1 LLPLAQAGWDG
12 NVDIQLGE
20 AVAAAFAK
28 APGAEVHRFYFYA
41 PAGTTL
47 GATMKTTFSAVAAT
61 PLATSIAV
69 FRGDGVEIPLGTTW
83 TLKTKTIKGLV
94 LAVSDEYYIEVKS
107 TAGTGEYSIKTTAKF
122 PSAFKV
128 ILAAAGQTP
137 FAAIAGASVSATV
150 AKNKGSTAYPS
161 FNALTGRFGAVAL
174 PAAPTAKPPKTPALV
189 SIKKVLLPWNS
200 AYNLGTAY
208 LAATTDVGAVVG
220 TGAVTVSGTIAS
232 PAARHT
238 WYLGPIDPPAA
249 ATVMAAHWRHSGH
262 ADARSEAFKHWDAA
276 GVVEKGCA
284 RCHSSAGFQDF
295 IGADGTA
302 DNRFDHPAAVN
313 GVNPPPTTDGTAAI
327 GVIDCSACH
336 NLKATELDAVV
347 FPSDR
352 LAVAA
357 TGTTPAKAARP
368 AVAMDL
374 GPEARCMQCHQGR
387 ESTNSIDEY
396 IAFKAPAATDDTVVA
411 GLSFKNVHYRS
422 AAATLYGGGARGAYQ
437 YGDTTAE
444 PKLYDGLNPHAPEA
458 NSCVECH
465 NPHSL
470 EVEVALCAQCHVTGT
485 KAAVA
490 SVEDLKNIRMA
501 GSTADYDG
509 DDNTTEGMYYELK
522 GMADIL
528 YAAIQAYATTVAG
541 TPIAYNAD
549 AYPYFAKAA
558 GGSYTSW
565 TPRLLRAAY
574 NYNYYVKEP
583 GNYAHNP
590 KYMIEIIYDSI
601 ADLAAAGVTVPQLHD
616 MHRSDP
622 GHFMGES
629 MAFRDWDAAGAT
641 NSIDRGDVSTSCA
654 PCHSNGGFEFWQ
666 KYGLNTTVAMPAAD
680 GMECGTCHVGGD
692 FAAPVPALKVVKTVT
707 FPSPVATPVTI
718 TNSTTAPDTSFI
730 CMSCHRGRQ
739 SMATLDA
746 DIAAR
751 QAAGSAIRS
760 SNVHYAPAG
769 ATLYGKDAKV
779 AYMFGASTTYS
790 AKWTHAAGVTA
801 QCKYCHLSD
810 HTFKA
815 ELKDTCLNCHTEA
828 VAGDIES
835 IRKDRPVDYNG
846 VNGTTDTLKAEVD
859 SFATALLAQM
869 NVFAAA
875 NGLAPI
881 FYSEGSFRVAADPSS
896 ASYTAWG
903 TDPVIIRAAF
913 NYNYVQK
920 ELGAWAH
927 NTKFVLQVLY
937 DSIDMLN
944 NGALDGNVPVLT
956 RPAAAK

>member
-20 AVAAAFAK
+20 AVAAAFVK

-47 GATMKTTFSAVAAT
+47 GATMKTTFSTVAAT

-107 TAGTGEYSIKTTAKF
+107 TAGTGEYSVKTTTKF
-122 PSAFKV
+122 PSSFKV
-128 ILAAAGQTP
+128 ILPAAGQTP

-161 FNALTGRFGAVAL
+161 FNSLTGRYGAVAL

-189 SIKKVLLPWNS
+189 SIKKVLLPWNC

-208 LAATTDVGAVVG
+208 LPATTDVGAVVG
-220 TGAVTVSGTIAS
+220 TGSVTVSGTIAS
-232 PAARHT
+232 PSARHT

-262 ADARSEAFKHWDAA
+262 ADARSEAFVHWDSTNAVA
-276 GVVEKGCA
+276 QDCA

-302 DNRFDHPAAVN
+302 DNRFDHPAKA
-313 GVNPPPTTDGTAAI
+313 DGTAAI
-327 GVIDCSACH
+327 GVIDCNACH
-336 NLKATELDAVV
+336 NLKATELDAAV

-357 TGTTPAKAARP
+357 TATTPAKPARP

-387 ESTNSIDEY
+387 ESTNSVDEY
-396 IAFKAPAATDDTVVA
+396 IASKNPTGVDVVTA
-411 GLSFKNVHYRS
+411 GLSFRNVHYLS

-437 YGDTTAE
+437 YGDGTADA
-444 PKLYDGLNPHAPEA
+444 KLYDGLNPHVPEA
-458 NSCVECH
+458 NTCVECH

-490 SVEDLKNIRMA
+490 SVEDMRNIRMA

-509 DDNTTEGMYYELK
+509 DNNTTEGMYYELLH
-522 GMADIL
+522 MSNTL
-528 YAAIQAYATTVAG
+528 YAAIQAYATNVAG
-541 TPIAYNAD
+541 SPIVYNPAV
-549 AYPYFAKAA
+549 YPYFSKAS
-558 GGSYTSW
+558 GGSYTNW
-565 TPRLLRAAY
+565 TPRLLRACY
-574 NYNYYVKEP
+574 NYNYYMKEP
-583 GNYAHNP
+583 ATYVHNP
-590 KYMIEIIYDSI
+590 KYMVEILYDSI
-601 ADLAAAGVTVPQLHD
+601 ADMASLTAVPDLVR

-641 NSIDRGDVSTSCA
+641 NSIDRGDVSVSCA

-666 KYGLNTTVAMPAAD
+666 KYALNTTVAMPAAD

-707 FPSPVATPVTI
+707 FPSLVSAPVTI

-760 SNVHYAPAG
+760 SNVHYAPSG

-801 QCKYCHLSD
+801 QCKFCHLPD

-815 ELKDTCLNCHTEA
+815 ELKDNCLVCHTEA

-835 IRKDRPVDYNG
+835 IRKDRAIDYNG

-859 SFATALLAQM
+859 FFATALLAQM

-881 FYSEGSFRVAADPSS
+881 YYVDGSFRVANDPEA

-903 TDPVIIRAAF
+903 TDPVIVRAAF
-913 NYNYVQK
+913 NYNYTQK

-927 NTKFVLQVLY
+927 NTKFILQVLY